1 MPLQK
6 DWVGNEPKRLSKVLG
21 ILEPLAA
28 EAGASVADTIVL
40 AGNVGLEMAIE
51 AAGSKVSVPFSPG
64 RGDATQDMTDVES
77 FAHLEPIHDGFSKLE
92 KRELY

>member
-1 MPLQK
+1 MPSKQKSSEWTKCSRISCDCVDSARTYRGSDLRGGANGARLRLAPQK

-40 AGNVGLEMAIE
+40 AGN
-51 AAGSKVSVPFSPG
+51 G
-64 RGDATQDMTDVES
+64 R
-77 FAHLEPIHDGFSKLE
+77 FRDGH
-92 KRELY
+92 